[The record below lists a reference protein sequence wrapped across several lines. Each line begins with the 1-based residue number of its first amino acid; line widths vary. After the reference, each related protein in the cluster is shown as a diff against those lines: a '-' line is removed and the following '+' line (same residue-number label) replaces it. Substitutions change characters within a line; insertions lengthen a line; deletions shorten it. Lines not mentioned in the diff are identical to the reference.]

1 MGLFGRKRRS
11 EPAARGR
18 HALPE
23 PGDADYV
30 ESQAPGYEHYG
41 AAGHNGY
48 DGYDDHGGHDG
59 YDGYGEQPRGA
70 TFAETD
76 GPYDIAEAP
85 DDSVARMDLGSVQV
99 PVPEGAQ
106 VQVEMDQET
115 HNVRAVHVV
124 TAHGQ
129 ATISAYAA
137 PRTGSLWPDVAGELA
152 EQLRSDGA
160 TVRRLR
166 GVWGMELSVRMGDTA
181 LFFVGVDGPR
191 WMLRG
196 VIAGPQNVAEGAP
209 EMLRALVRGTVVNR
223 GDGPMPVRNPL
234 PITLPPAIA
243 DHIAARQGE

>member
-1 MGLFGRKRRS
+1 MGVFGRKRRS
-11 EPAARGR
+11 EPVKRGR

-30 ESQAPGYEHYG
+30 SDGAPEYDHYGSAGYNGSGGYEG
-41 AAGHNGY
+41 
-48 DGYDDHGGHDG
+48 DDDA
-59 YDGYGEQPRGA
+59 PRGA

-76 GPYDIAEAP
+76 GPYDIEDAP

-115 HNVRAVHVV
+115 QNVRAVHVV

-137 PRTGSLWPDVAGELA
+137 PRTGRLWPDVSNELA

-196 VIAGPQNVAEGAP
+196 VIAGSQQVAEGAP